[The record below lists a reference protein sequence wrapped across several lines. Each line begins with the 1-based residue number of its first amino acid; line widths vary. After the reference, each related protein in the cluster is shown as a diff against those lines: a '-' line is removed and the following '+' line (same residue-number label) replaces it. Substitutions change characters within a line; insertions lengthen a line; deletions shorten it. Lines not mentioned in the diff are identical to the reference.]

1 MRYQNDGTAVITI
14 NADTILV
21 ITGQPIGTLQPSDFI
36 F

>member
-14 NADTILV
+14 DPATILI